1 VNLRHLRTFIAIVDA
16 GGVARAAA
24 RLHMTQPTASRQ
36 VEALETEFGV
46 PLFDRIGRR
55 LRLTS
60 EGEDLLLRGRRLLA
74 EADAMG
80 ERARALKAGDTGLL
94 RIGATPQA
102 IESLLID
109 FLAGYRLRHPGV
121 EIRLIED
128 GGVRLPDR
136 LECGDVNLTVMP
148 EGDERFHARLL
159 YPVHVLAV
167 LTPGHRLSRR
177 ATLDVEE
184 LANDPLLLLA
194 RGFAAR
200 EWFYAA
206 CQVARVRPR
215 VFLES
220 AAPQTL
226 IALTTAGYG
235 VAVIP
240 SSVRIPRGKV
250 HAVPLVH
257 RGASIG
263 RWNVTAWDPQR
274 SLAPYAV
281 QFIEELTVYTR
292 RQYPNRDLT
301 ATPIARAAF
310 FRLNEDLLPMVRS
323 RTQMIPS

>member
-1 VNLRHLRTFIAIVDA
+1 MNLRHLRTFIAIVDA

-36 VEALETEFGV
+36 VEALEAEFAV

-121 EIRLIED
+121 EIRLIEE

-136 LECGDVNLTVMP
+136 LECGDVNLTIMP
-148 EGDERFHARLL
+148 EGDERFRARLL

-167 LTPGHRLSRR
+167 LMPDHRLRRR

-184 LANDPLLLLA
+184 LANDPLLLLR
-194 RGFAAR
+194 RGFASR

-206 CQVARVRPR
+206 CQAARVRPR
-215 VFLES
+215 VFLGG
-220 AAPQTL
+220 AAPHPR
-226 IALTTAGYG
+226 AASTTA
-235 VAVIP
+235 VAGLAGLP
-240 SSVRIPRGKV
+240 SV
-250 HAVPLVH
+250 
-257 RGASIG
+257 
-263 RWNVTAWDPQR
+263 
-274 SLAPYAV
+274 
-281 QFIEELTVYTR
+281 
-292 RQYPNRDLT
+292 
-301 ATPIARAAF
+301 
-310 FRLNEDLLPMVRS
+310 
-323 RTQMIPS
+323 

>member
-1 VNLRHLRTFIAIVDA
+1 MNLRHLRTFIAIVDA

-55 LRLTS
+55 VRLTS

-109 FLAGYRLRHPGV
+109 FLTGYRLRHPGV

-136 LECGDVNLTVMP
+136 LECGDVNLTIMP
-148 EGDERFHARLL
+148 EGDERFRARLL

-184 LANDPLLLLA
+184 LSNDPLLLLG
-194 RGFAAR
+194 RGFASR

-226 IALTTAGYG
+226 IALATAGYG

-240 SSVRIPRGKV
+240 SSVQIPPGKV

-301 ATPIARAAF
+301 RRAPS
-310 FRLNEDLLPMVRS
+310 LPQLHKAVR
-323 RTQMIPS
+323 